1 MNKEE
6 EKYIN
11 ELIDKFNNMTQQ
23 EQQEELKS
31 LYTTSEISYVEI
43 SEKYRDAVRRLRE
56 IQKQFKDKQYF

>member
-31 LYTTSEISYVEI
+31 LYVTSEISYVEI
-43 SEKYRDAVRRLRE
+43 SEKYRDAVKRLRE
-56 IQKQFKDKQYF
+56 IQKQFKDKQYL

>member
-1 MNKEE
+1 MSKEE

-11 ELIDKFNNMTQQ
+11 ELIDKFNNMTQE

-43 SEKYRDAVRRLRE
+43 SEKYRDAVRKLRE

>member
-11 ELIDKFNNMTQQ
+11 ELIDKFNNMTQE

>member
-11 ELIDKFNNMTQQ
+11 ELIDKFNNMTQE

-56 IQKQFKDKQYF
+56 IQKQFKDKKYL

>member
-11 ELIDKFNNMTQQ
+11 ELIDQFNNMTQQ

-31 LYTTSEISYVEI
+31 LYTTSEIAYVEI
-43 SEKYRDAVRRLRE
+43 SEKYRDAVKRLRE
-56 IQKQFKDKQYF
+56 IQKEFKDKQYL

>member
-1 MNKEE
+1 MNKE

>member
-11 ELIDKFNNMTQQ
+11 ELINKFNNMTQQ

-43 SEKYRDAVRRLRE
+43 SERYRDAVRRLRE

>member
-1 MNKEE
+1 MSKEE

-11 ELIDKFNNMTQQ
+11 ELIEKFNNMTQQ

>member
-1 MNKEE
+1 MSKEE

-11 ELIDKFNNMTQQ
+11 ELIDKFNNMKQE

-43 SEKYRDAVRRLRE
+43 SEKYRDAVRRLRG

>member
-1 MNKEE
+1 MSKEE

-11 ELIDKFNNMTQQ
+11 ELIDKFNNMTQE